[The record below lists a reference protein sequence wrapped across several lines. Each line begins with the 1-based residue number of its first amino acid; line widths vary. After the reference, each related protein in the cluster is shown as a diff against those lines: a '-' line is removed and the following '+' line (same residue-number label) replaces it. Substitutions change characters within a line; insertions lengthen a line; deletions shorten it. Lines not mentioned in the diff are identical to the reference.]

1 MEGGDFPSGPVV
13 KISPSNARGA
23 GSVLGREAKIPHDLG
38 PKIQTIKQKQVQYR
52 L

>member
-13 KISPSNARGA
+13 KTSLS
-23 GSVLGREAKIPHDLG
+23 SVKDMGLIPGWDAKIPHDLG
-38 PKIQTIKQKQVQYR
+38 PKKPKHKTEAI